1 MQNVHAFIGDPQR
14 AVLYANRADMSL
26 RWYDEITYGT
36 YLGVAT
42 RFDVVKADKDAG
54 KFVEV
59 DTSTPATSAVPK

>member
-1 MQNVHAFIGDPQR
+1 
-14 AVLYANRADMSL
+14 MSL